1 MRTTLTLIKV
11 KRIVQDIFICTNRPL
26 SAIMQEIHPAEN
38 FNPKR

>member
-11 KRIVQDIFICTNRPL
+11 KRFVQDIFICTNRPL
-26 SAIMQEIHPAEN
+26 SAIMQEILPAEK